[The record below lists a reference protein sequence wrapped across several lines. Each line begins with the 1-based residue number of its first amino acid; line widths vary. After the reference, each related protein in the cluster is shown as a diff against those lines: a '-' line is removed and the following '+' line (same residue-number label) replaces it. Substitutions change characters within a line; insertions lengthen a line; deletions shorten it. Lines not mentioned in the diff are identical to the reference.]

1 MQHSGTQPVE
11 DAPKP
16 QELRR
21 RLGALHLW
29 SIAVGMVISGQY
41 FGWTYGFGVAGPLGM
56 LAAAAIVTVFYTAF
70 VFSYAELAAAIPA
83 ADGPSAYC
91 RRAMSP
97 FFGFLAGFAVLLEL
111 GFAPPAIAVATGSYI
126 QFLVPAIPA
135 DTATVAVFL
144 IFIGVNLFAIEG
156 AALVEL
162 IATGLALVGLA
173 LYYGAGLPH
182 VDLAAL
188 SAGEAWLGGASGV
201 AAAIPFAIW
210 LYLGVEGAA
219 MAAEEVR
226 DPPRDIPRGFIA
238 GILTLA
244 GCTVLTLLVTA
255 GLGGADRSSI
265 DYPLPSALGSVYGMS
280 SWVTR
285 GITLVG
291 LCGLIASLHGIVL
304 GLSRQT
310 FALARAGYLPGL
322 LARLSL
328 RGVPRWA
335 VILPGLGG
343 VLCAGS
349 ASLADA
355 LIILSVCGAI
365 LMACLSMIA
374 LLILR
379 RREPDLPRPYR
390 VPSLALPWLAL
401 LLGLFA
407 LTCVLREILPGAAL
421 PLLGLRLPLTA
432 VLPALLGLASAYY
445 FAVSRRRFTASA
457 AGEGTG

>member
-1 MQHSGTQPVE
+1 MQE

-126 QFLVPAIPA
+126 QFLMPAIPA

-244 GCTVLTLLVTA
+244 TCSVGTVLVTA
-255 GLGGADRSSI
+255 GLGGGEGAPA
-265 DYPLPSALGSVYGMS
+265 DYPLPPALASAYGAEH
-280 SWVTR
+280 WLTR
-285 GITLVG
+285 AVALIGLTGLV
-291 LCGLIASLHGIVL
+291 ASLHGIL
-304 GLSRQT
+304 MGLSRQT
-310 FALARAGYLPGL
+310 FALARAGYLPRF
-322 LARLSL
+322 LARIST
-328 RGVPRWA
+328 RGIPHWA
-335 VILPGLGG
+335 VLVPGLFG

-349 ASLADA
+349 AALSNA
-355 LIILSVCGAI
+355 LILLSVFGSVVMTC
-365 LMACLSMIA
+365 MSVVA
-374 LLILR
+374 LLVLR
-379 RREPDLPRPYR
+379 RREPELARPYR
-390 VPSLALPWLAL
+390 VPSLAIPWSALVLGLGALYCVVTYALEGAELPWM
-401 LLGLFA
+401 GV
-407 LTCVLREILPGAAL
+407 TL
-421 PLLGLRLPLTA
+421 PLPWVLMGLLAGA
-432 VLPALLGLASAYY
+432 VGYYALVG
-445 FAVSRRRFTASA
+445 RRGARA
-457 AGEGTG
+457 ADGGG